1 MWVSENQPA
10 EIGHMVELSIGTWRV
25 TIRRTDPETTDLA
38 HMYDAAAWLWHPIVN
53 LLGYSR
59 TYTNLFAKLAN
70 DGWLEYLQN
79 GAKVL
84 DGGIGTGAF
93 SMALAKIVPDALE
106 IHGIDI
112 APRMLAR
119 ARDNLRRLGRPGLT
133 VHLRYGNV
141 DSLPYQEDG
150 FDMVMSAHM
159 LEHSANPS
167 ESIKKMARV
176 LRVGAPLLIVTTRAN
191 RISALHGLRWRYRSI
206 ESQQLQQWMCQA
218 GLRDVR
224 RYALDCGLSLPGP
237 LSEAYIGRKITDSY
251 ATESHLKEII
261 T

>member
-1 MWVSENQPA
+1 
-10 EIGHMVELSIGTWRV
+10 MVELSIGTWRV
-25 TIRRTDPETTDLA
+25 TIQRTTPETTDLA
-38 HMYDAAAWLWHPIVN
+38 RMYDAASWLWHPIVG

-59 TYTNLFAKLAN
+59 IYTNLFAELAN
-70 DGWLEYLQN
+70 DGWLECLRD

-93 SMALAKIVPDALE
+93 SMALAKAIPDTLE

-119 ARDNLRRLGRPGLT
+119 ARDNLQRLGRSGLT
-133 VHLRYGNV
+133 AQLCYGNV
-141 DSLPYQEDG
+141 DCLPYPGGD

-159 LEHSANPS
+159 LEHSTNPS
-167 ESIKKMARV
+167 ETIREMARV

-191 RISALHGLRWRYRSI
+191 RISALHSLRWRYQSI
-206 ESQQLQQWMCQA
+206 ESQQLRQWMCQA
-218 GLRDVR
+218 GLYDVR
-224 RYALDCGLSLPGP
+224 SYSLDGGLSLPGP
-237 LSEAYIGRKITDSY
+237 LSEAYIGRKITGSY
-251 ATESHLKEII
+251 ATESHPKEII